1 MGQTGIPFGEVSFV
15 RDYLQI
21 TGDVKTPSREHPKRK
36 VLGLGCTRS
45 EVSGKRLWGAISAK
59 HPNPRTFFERA
70 FVANYCP
77 LLFLSESGSN
87 LTPDKLA
94 KAERK
99 QIEDTCDEHLAALI
113 KVTGV
118 RLAIGVG
125 GYAEKRLRVVLGD
138 SFPVSSI
145 PHPSPASPQAN
156 RGWTALAQAALTDA
170 GISGLL

>member
-1 MGQTGIPFGEVSFV
+1 
-15 RDYLQI
+15 
-21 TGDVKTPSREHPKRK
+21 
-36 VLGLGCTRS
+36 
-45 EVSGKRLWGAISAK
+45 LWGAISAK